1 MYTLKIFNYSSRG
14 LKGYFILLIFISTI
28 ISIFN
33 ALSAVS
39 LIPVVSI
46 FLDQENTSEVF
57 KYLKLFFNISF
68 EDDYKF
74 IYFFFIFFILASLL
88 KILNDYLIITIRTKI
103 LSNYFS
109 DFIKIFFQSDWH
121 FFYMNDIGK
130 ISNSIYKEQEKIG
143 GSIIASINLISNFFL
158 ILVLM
163 MVPLFISFKL
173 TLLMIFVISVFS
185 IPLKFLNNVFYKI
198 GLRNSIEQANFSS
211 IFIYA
216 SNMYKN
222 VSANFANSK
231 VVKDLFKSFQKINK
245 FLIQNKII
253 NLSVTETINIFTF
266 FFVIILFLSSKHFE
280 ITLSE
285 LTAITFSLLRIFPHA
300 NNSLNMIYVITSGK
314 PAYEIL
320 EELKNKGRD
329 QFTDWGNKPFIKVK
343 KNIILR
349 NILFK
354 FPNGNIAL
362 KNINLNIKK
371 NKMIAFVGE
380 SGSGKSTLIDLIAG
394 LNKPF
399 SGKVLVDGTEL
410 NKYHKKQFL
419 NKIGFVD
426 NNIDLFPISIKNNI
440 NFFTKN
446 KLSKQ
451 ECSYLYDFVNLKNT
465 IKNLSRKDETI
476 LLEKGSSL
484 SVGQKQRICIARALA
499 KKPNILILD
508 EATSNLDVK
517 NEIKIMQN
525 LRKIKKG
532 KIIICTTHKKELLK
546 YFDEIYFISK
556 GQIKK
561 HEKN

>member
-1 MYTLKIFNYSSRG
+1 
-14 LKGYFILLIFISTI
+14 
-28 ISIFN
+28 
-33 ALSAVS
+33 
-39 LIPVVSI
+39 
-46 FLDQENTSEVF
+46 
-57 KYLKLFFNISF
+57 
-68 EDDYKF
+68 
-74 IYFFFIFFILASLL
+74 
-88 KILNDYLIITIRTKI
+88 
-103 LSNYFS
+103 
-109 DFIKIFFQSDWH
+109 
-121 FFYMNDIGK
+121 
-130 ISNSIYKEQEKIG
+130 
-143 GSIIASINLISNFFL
+143 
-158 ILVLM
+158 
-163 MVPLFISFKL
+163 
-173 TLLMIFVISVFS
+173 
-185 IPLKFLNNVFYKI
+185 
-198 GLRNSIEQANFSS
+198 
-211 IFIYA
+211 
-216 SNMYKN
+216 MYKN

-253 NLSVTETINIFTF
+253 NSSVVETINIFTF
-266 FFVIILFLSSKHFE
+266 FFVIILFFSSKHFE

-285 LTAITFSLLRIFPHA
+285 LTAITFSLLRIFPYA
-300 NNSLNMIYVITSGK
+300 NNSLNMIYAITSAK

-394 LNKPF
+394 LNKPY

-410 NKYHKKQFL
+410 NKYRKKEFL

-440 NFFTKN
+440 NFFSKKN
-446 KLSKQ
+446 LSKQ
-451 ECSYLYDFVNLKNT
+451 EYSYLYDFVNLKNT
-465 IKNLSRKDETI
+465 IENLSRKDETI

-508 EATSNLDVK
+508 EATSNLDQK
-517 NEIKIMQN
+517 NEIKIIQN
-525 LRKIKKG
+525 LRKIK
-532 KIIICTTHKKELLK
+532 
-546 YFDEIYFISK
+546 
-556 GQIKK
+556 
-561 HEKN
+561 